1 MRQALINGLTG
12 VVLVMF
18 AVDGSAQDARKEPP
32 ATQRRITEA
41 VKTGK
46 ERLSDKA
53 SDDQRVDNCKVPR
66 DRRGAKL
73 RPEGCGPANQ

>member
-1 MRQALINGLTG
+1 MRQAFITGLTG

-18 AVDGSAQDARKEPP
+18 AVDGYAQDARKEPP
-32 ATQRRITEA
+32 AAQRRITEA

-53 SDDQRVDNCKVPR
+53 SDDQRVIAKYRGIAVARNPVPK
-66 DRRGAKL
+66 DADL
-73 RPEGCGPANQ
+73 LIND